1 MTRDF
6 GINESAK
13 KYFDVISESDT
24 PLQVCL
30 SDKNNAKLTS
40 LCKKLDQLYSLRSK
54 LKEDFF
60 KYLESDQYYY
70 DIYQTI
76 KCLGL
81 ATPSLKSNS
90 VESTLSFLD
99 SARPYNKFSRE
110 YKKKL
115 SSFSK
120 IDFEP
125 IENNNIQ
132 LKKMRRFVEN
142 HLIHILVSDAYEA
155 AWTLNDMHDF
165 YNDET
170 GITLPYRMTN
180 DDEAAK
186 TKVDDYLDE
195 SNKLKIFLKKK
206 SNEKLEVYIKR
217 IKKMFIDMPDDNMLQ
232 FTSQNIFKIDSI
244 KHNLVFLPKNWFTEV
259 NYLFRLKNRLET
271 INFDK
276 NFSKFF
282 DFSTNEPKL
291 APALISALL
300 DRIYFKKS
308 LSIEAK
314 YKEEIEKIE
323 QEISTDCLY
332 LKKKMNINYSINLCE
347 KLIKDGFNLLNQ
359 AYGYINIYPNR
370 GYLDIFHNEMI
381 MNSYKGGE
389 KFVPK
394 FYVQRT
400 KFYQEENLQHP
411 IDINGDV
418 LMHELDLITHDNLTL
433 GHSSYLFNKLFVNTN
448 TIHDAVTNDKFG
460 DPNPA
465 NEDWKRS
472 MNARFAL
479 SENLLD
485 KFQNFIMK
493 SDVLKIKQKNI
504 DWIQLEL
511 INYLEDNQDIFI
523 ENTSKYKNFLAQSN
537 QILLLRIKEIL
548 HDYEGYEKEIQKL
561 RKKVY
566 LYYKKITKN
575 HTYFGELQI
584 LDLVRFEAD
593 ITKEN
598 PKHKRFAFSQIAL
611 YEDPY
616 NYDYRKKN
624 AKDYEPIQ
632 SRMKKQNDLEP
643 FSNHNISVLRDVLKK
658 DQLLSEEDYK
668 YLRSWHVSYSEMKRF
683 HDRPKFLSSNRK
695 KIFNVDDFFICE
707 HHFLELDNKD
717 LKDLLSQLF
726 NYINIDQSI
735 ATVFQEQIEKRTKN
749 DVFSRDHNL
758 FSEFPQI
765 KIKNINDYE
774 SAIWWLIYNFISTQK
789 SHIYHSFNNS
799 LKDIILRALLFI
811 RGIYPYRSGSGM
823 KDPYERIITELTKAI
838 SFYDSFSEQIYRD
851 KISITASLLTNE
863 IINSLRCIRDYI
875 YTLKIANV
883 YEIENGKN
891 NNIVNKDIKKNDLQF
906 ISRSPQWRNEI
917 PIDFDLAIKKYL
929 KECNKRKKGENENF
943 INKQVYDKKGK
954 QELKTAKNNK
964 SLIDRNSALKWLKER
979 SGKYKLNE
987 LNVDYR
993 LEEDIGFNNYGL
1005 YLMTGDTHIKF
1016 SD

>member
-24 PLQVCL
+24 PLQVSL

-60 KYLESDQYYY
+60 NYLESDQYYY

-90 VESTLSFLD
+90 VEPTGDYTINSPGSYQKLF
-99 SARPYNKFSRE
+99 RE
-110 YKKKL
+110 YDKKL

-120 IDFEP
+120 VNLEP
-125 IENNNIQ
+125 IKNNNIQ

-142 HLIHILVSDAYEA
+142 HLIHILVSDAYQA
-155 AWTLNDMHDF
+155 IWTLKDMLHF
-165 YNDET
+165 YGEDGISKFYRTSTVDEE
-170 GITLPYRMTN
+170 GPSDNYI
-180 DDEAAK
+180 E
-186 TKVDDYLDE
+186 E
-195 SNKLKIFLKKK
+195 SNKMKIYLKKK
-206 SNEKLEVYIKR
+206 SNEKLDVDIRR
-217 IKKMFIDMPDDNMLQ
+217 IKKMFTEMHEDNILL
-232 FTSQNIFKIDSI
+232 FNNGSRAKIYKNKQNLSYLSKKIYHSI
-244 KHNLVFLPKNWFTEV
+244 GNKDELREIV
-259 NYLFRLKNRLET
+259 ET
-271 INFDK
+271 INFK
-276 NFSKFF
+276 NDFSKFF
-282 DFSTNEPKL
+282 DKVTNPNTN
-291 APALISALL
+291 PNTFIGNLL
-300 DRIYFKKS
+300 TNIYFKKS

-323 QEISTDCLY
+323 QGISTDCVY
-332 LKKKMNINYSINLCE
+332 LKKKMSINYSINLCE
-347 KLIKDGFNLLNQ
+347 KLIKDGFDLLNNT
-359 AYGYINIYPNR
+359 YSFINYKYPDR
-370 GYLDIFHNEMI
+370 GYLNIFQNEMNANNY
-381 MNSYKGGE
+381 MGGE
-389 KFVPK
+389 KFVPQ
-394 FYVQRT
+394 FYVERT
-400 KFYQEENLQHP
+400 KFYLEKNLQHP
-411 IDINGDV
+411 LDINGDF
-418 LMHELDLITHDNLTL
+418 LIKELDLLTHNNITL
-433 GHSSYLFNKLFVNTN
+433 GHSSYLFNKLFVNSN

-460 DPNPA
+460 DPNPVS
-465 NEDWKRS
+465 EDCARS

-479 SENLLD
+479 SKNLLD
-485 KFQNFIMK
+485 KFQSFIK
-493 SDVLKIKQKNI
+493 TSSALKIKQKNI

-511 INYLEDNQDIFI
+511 INYFEDNQDDFI
-523 ENTSKYKNFLAQSN
+523 KDMDKYKSLMLQSN
-537 QILLLRIKEIL
+537 EVLLSRIKDIL
-548 HDYEGYEKEIQKL
+548 HDYESHEKEIQKL

-566 LYYKKITKN
+566 LNYKKITKN
-575 HTYFGELQI
+575 HTKFRNAELEEI
-584 LDLVRFEAD
+584 TEFED
-593 ITKEN
+593 RITEEN
-598 PKHKRFAFSQIAL
+598 PKHKRFAFLQIVL

-616 NYDYRKKN
+616 NYYYGINNEGISEKRIAN
-624 AKDYEPIQ
+624 
-632 SRMKKQNDLEP
+632 MKKQNDKEP
-643 FSNHNISVLRDVLKK
+643 FSNHNISALRDVLKK
-658 DQLLSEEDYK
+658 DQLSEEDYK

-683 HDRPKFLSSNRK
+683 HNRPKFLSSNRK
-695 KIFNVDDFFICE
+695 KIFNVDDFFKFE
-707 HHFLELDNKD
+707 DHFLEPGNKD

-726 NYINIDQSI
+726 NYINIDQNI

-749 DVFSRDHNL
+749 DVFNRDHNL

-765 KIKNINDYE
+765 KIKNNNDYE
-774 SAIWWLIYNFISTQK
+774 SGIWWLLYNFIGTQK

-851 KISITASLLTNE
+851 KISIIAPLLTNE

-883 YEIENGKN
+883 YEIENGEI
-891 NNIVNKDIKKNDLQF
+891 NNIVNQDIKKNDLQF

-917 PIDFDLAIKKYL
+917 PIDFDLTIKKYL

-964 SLIDRNSALKWLKER
+964 SLIDRNSALKWLKKR

-987 LNVDYR
+987 LKVGFS